1 MLRRV
6 LIANRGEAA
15 VRLVRACHD
24 LGAEAVAVYSTADSE
39 GLWVELADGAVC
51 IGPHAATDS
60 YLRVPNL
67 IAAAETTGCDAVHPG
82 WGFLAENAGFVR
94 ACEDNDLVF
103 VGPSAEAIELMGD
116 KSRAKQ
122 TMAGAGVPLVPGSQE
137 RLSGAAEAA
146 ELAGEVGYPVLLKAS
161 AGGGG
166 RGMRMVAGPD
176 QVEEAYRM
184 ASAEAE
190 SAFGDGSM
198 YLEKAIV
205 EPRHVEMQV
214 LADGEGGVLVLGER
228 DCSVQRRHQKLI
240 EEGPSPALD
249 EATRAA
255 MAEAAGRA
263 CSACDYVNAG
273 TVEFLVDRDGAFSF
287 IEMNTRLQVEHP
299 VSELLTGIDIAV
311 WQLRI
316 AGGEQLPATGLAP
329 LVGHAIEFRINCEDP
344 RRGFMP
350 AAGTVSR
357 FRPPLGAG
365 VRVDTHAYEGYRVP
379 PFYDSLLAKVIVHG
393 GDREQAMARARR
405 ALGELEIEGVA
416 TTRELFLEI
425 LDEPRFGSGRYTTAY
440 LDDARGALPSLAEQV
455 A

>member
-255 MAEAAGRA
+255 MAEAARRA

-316 AGGEQLPATGLAP
+316 AGGEHLPATGLAP

-393 GDREQAMARARR
+393 GDREQAMAIARR